1 MVAEV
6 MIELKIYI
14 TVLIPLTCTDTR
26 STSDMNHASMTR
38 VRGSITKADP

>member
-1 MVAEV
+1 
-6 MIELKIYI
+6 MIELKIYIYI
-14 TVLIPLTCTDTR
+14 TVLIPLICTDAR